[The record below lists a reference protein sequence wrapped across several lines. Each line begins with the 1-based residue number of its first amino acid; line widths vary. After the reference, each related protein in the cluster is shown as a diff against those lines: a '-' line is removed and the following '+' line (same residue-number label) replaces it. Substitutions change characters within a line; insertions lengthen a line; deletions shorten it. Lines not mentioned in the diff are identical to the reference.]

1 MIWKS
6 YFLKGVQIGK
16 EWIHELN
23 HQNLGPW
30 NPNTLFGVVKTNKQT
45 KTKWK
50 TTKTKNKNKPE
61 KQLKNR
67 LAYFITGR
75 GLLIPAEPDVRPC
88 SHNFRF
94 CHGFNTSLIP
104 NPQGFPPFFHHFCH
118 YWFHSVAFFPRC
130 TLCSINSIITEG
142 SKPATSPNNMYKG
155 LIMVIVCHVFFHDI
169 TSLQKLQK
177 DLNLP
182 PPPTNTYKDLLMI
195 MLYSILWK
203 IKSGAKGPL
212 SARKPRIR
220 ENLSKTRVVLP
231 EKNRFRAN
239 VRICAYY
246 FFPECGVLNCG
257 GSSNGTRTLYY
268 VWFAFSLPTI
278 LFVLHWFTRTC

>member
-30 NPNTLFGVVKTNKQT
+30 NPNTLFGVVKTKKQT

-50 TTKTKNKNKPE
+50 TTKTKNKNKTE

-75 GLLIPAEPDVRPC
+75 GLLIPVEPDVRPC

-94 CHGFNTSLIP
+94 CHGFNTSLI
-104 NPQGFPPFFHHFCH
+104 QIHKDSLHF
-118 YWFHSVAFFPRC
+118 
-130 TLCSINSIITEG
+130 SIIFVNIG
-142 SKPATSPNNMYKG
+142 S
-155 LIMVIVCHVFFHDI
+155 IMSHFSHDVPYVQSI
-169 TSLQKLQK
+169 PSLQK

-182 PPPTNTYKDLLMI
+182 PLQTI
-195 MLYSILWK
+195 C
-203 IKSGAKGPL
+203 IKAL
-212 SARKPRIR
+212 
-220 ENLSKTRVVLP
+220 
-231 EKNRFRAN
+231 
-239 VRICAYY
+239 
-246 FFPECGVLNCG
+246 
-257 GSSNGTRTLYY
+257 
-268 VWFAFSLPTI
+268 
-278 LFVLHWFTRTC
+278 

>member
-1 MIWKS
+1 VETPHITSQEAFFSQIDPVVGWILICSMILWS
-6 YFLKGVQIGK
+6 
-16 EWIHELN
+16 
-23 HQNLGPW
+23 QNTRPSSSQQLIWTGWVRPQLPADLG
-30 NPNTLFGVVKTNKQT
+30 
-45 KTKWK
+45 
-50 TTKTKNKNKPE
+50 
-61 KQLKNR
+61 
-67 LAYFITGR
+67 
-75 GLLIPAEPDVRPC
+75 IPAEPDVRPC

-246 FFPECGVLNCG
+246 FFPGFGVLNCG